1 MTEDREAASGSPL
14 WLDYGDCELVKSV
27 PGSAQSAL
35 AFLNWNGAHGASI
48 PGDAPAGTERYIYQ
62 VQIGPDPASRERLLA
77 QLPSDERAAWGSRAD
92 HD

>member
-1 MTEDREAASGSPL
+1 MRDQEAASGSPL

-35 AFLNWNGAHGASI
+35 AFVNWSGAHAATI
-48 PGDAPAGTERYIYQ
+48 PSDAPAGTERYLYQ

-77 QLPSDERAAWGSRAD
+77 QISPERRAAWVSKTD
-92 HD
+92 Y